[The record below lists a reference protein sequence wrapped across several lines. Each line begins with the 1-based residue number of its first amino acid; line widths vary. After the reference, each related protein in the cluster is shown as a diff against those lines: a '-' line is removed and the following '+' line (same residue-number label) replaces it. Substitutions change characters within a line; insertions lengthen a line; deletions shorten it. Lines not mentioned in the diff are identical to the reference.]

1 MKQNRE
7 LLLRR
12 AWVVALQTGFLGFGL
27 LSIGLLGGIA
37 ESLGPW
43 WLYGLA
49 VVGSCCISFMLLQ
62 ASRAAERA
70 VKVCES
76 RYKAVPVPRIARCSK
91 GTVKKG
97 KSHGIHHKAG
107 QGRSAESHRQV
118 V

>member
-1 MKQNRE
+1 MKQNWE
-7 LLLRR
+7 LLFRR
-12 AWVVALQTGFLGFGL
+12 AWVVVLQTGFLGFGL

-37 ESLGPW
+37 ESIGPW

-49 VVGSCCISFMLLQ
+49 VVGSCCISFVLLQ

-76 RYKAVPVPRIARCSK
+76 HYKAVPVPRIARRSTA
-91 GTVKKG
+91 GKG
-97 KSHGIHHKAG
+97 KSYGIHHKAY
-107 QGRSAESHRQV
+107 QRRSAESHRQV

>member
-1 MKQNRE
+1 MKQNWE
-7 LLLRR
+7 LLFRR

-62 ASRAAERA
+62 GSRRAARA
-70 VKVCES
+70 VKVCAS
-76 RYKAVPVPRIARCSK
+76 RSNAVPVPRIARCSK

-97 KSHGIHHKAG
+97 KGHGIHHKAS

>member
-1 MKQNRE
+1 MRHFYIRKAVILAVRTASLGMLVPA
-7 LLLRR
+7 LL
-12 AWVVALQTGFLGFGL
+12 A
-27 LSIGLLGGIA
+27 LGGIA

-62 ASRAAERA
+62 ASRAAESA

-97 KSHGIHHKAG
+97 KGHGIHHKAG

>member
-1 MKQNRE
+1 MKQSLE

-12 AWVVALQTGFLGFGL
+12 AWVLVLQTGILGFGL
-27 LSIGLLGGIA
+27 LPVFLLGGIVEA
-37 ESLGPW
+37 LGPW

-49 VVGSCCISFMLLQ
+49 VVGSCCISFILLQ

-91 GTVKKG
+91 GTIKKG
-97 KSHGIHHKAG
+97 KDHGIHHKAG

>member
-7 LLLRR
+7 LLFRR
-12 AWVVALQTGFLGFGL
+12 VWVVILQTGFLGFGL

-62 ASRAAERA
+62 ASRAAESA

-76 RYKAVPVPRIARCSK
+76 RYKVLPARSLHSKHRKRQPRR
-91 GTVKKG
+91 
-97 KSHGIHHKAG
+97 
-107 QGRSAESHRQV
+107 RSRQSRLLTRTRTDS
-118 V
+118 

>member
-1 MKQNRE
+1 MKQNWE
-7 LLLRR
+7 LLFRR

-76 RYKAVPVPRIARCSK
+76 RYKAVPVPRNARCSK
-91 GTVKKG
+91 RTVKKDKG
-97 KSHGIHHKAG
+97 HGIHHKAS